1 MHGSGLIEGSLP
13 SQRSLSTATTAAIT
27 MRIESNTPAFNW
39 LLGLLSAL
47 PTFGIDMILPTLP
60 ATGAALGASS
70 SEVGLAMSVYLL
82 GLGVALLVY
91 GPVSDRIGRR
101 PIIIFGAALLALA
114 SVGCVLA
121 RSLPQLLI
129 FRTLQGVGASGP
141 GMGALTIVRDLFEGD
156 EARAKTSYIV
166 LAVNIVP
173 MIAPTV
179 GAALLAFGGWQA
191 VYWLPVA
198 GGCILLVV
206 MRGMAETAHIKPG
219 ARLRP
224 INVLRDY
231 LSVLGHL
238 TTLRYTVCNAAA
250 AGAVFAYITG
260 SSLFLIDVVGLGP
273 VRYGVVF
280 GFSSLSV
287 MAGSLLNQRLSGRVT
302 PRQMIAIGLSLS
314 TTLAMCLMVM
324 ALAESQ
330 SVLLVVLVMTGVAL
344 SFGLISPNAISEALE
359 PLPAIA
365 GAAGAVVMF
374 MQMLG
379 AAAASWLVSWL
390 FDGHSA
396 LSMAITMLLFCLLS
410 TAAFLCAGMHAGRE
424 HELPTNASWTEGA
437 Q

>member
-1 MHGSGLIEGSLP
+1 
-13 SQRSLSTATTAAIT
+13 
-27 MRIESNTPAFNW
+27 MRIEPNSSGFNW

-60 ATGAALGASS
+60 ATGAALGASP

-101 PIIIFGAALLALA
+101 PIIMFGAALLALA
-114 SVGCVLA
+114 SLGCVLA

-141 GMGALTIVRDLFEGD
+141 GMGALTIVRDLFQGD

-166 LAVNIVP
+166 FAVNIVP

-179 GAALLAFGGWQA
+179 GAALLSLGGWQT

-198 GGCILLVV
+198 GGCLLLVI
-206 MRGMAETAHIKPG
+206 MRGMAETARINPG

-231 LSVLGHL
+231 LGVISHPIC
-238 TTLRYTVCNAAA
+238 LRYTVCNAAA

-273 VRYGVVF
+273 TQYGVVF
-280 GFSSLSV
+280 GASSLSV
-287 MAGSLLNQRLSGRVT
+287 MAGSLLNQRLSGHVT

-314 TTLAMCLMVM
+314 TALAICLLIM
-324 ALAESQ
+324 ALEESQ

-359 PLPAIA
+359 PLAAIA

-374 MQMLG
+374 VQMLG
-379 AAAASWLVSWL
+379 AATASWLVSWL
-390 FDGHSA
+390 FDGRSA
-396 LSMAITMLLFCLLS
+396 LSMAITMLLCCLLS
-410 TAAFLCAGMHAGRE
+410 IAAFVCAGALVSRE
-424 HELPTNASWTEGA
+424 HELPTNAN
-437 Q
+437 

>member
-1 MHGSGLIEGSLP
+1 
-13 SQRSLSTATTAAIT
+13 
-27 MRIESNTPAFNW
+27 MRIEPNSSAFNW

-47 PTFGIDMILPTLP
+47 PTFGIDMILPTLQ
-60 ATGAALGASS
+60 ATGVALGASS
-70 SEVGLAMSVYLL
+70 AEAGVAMSVYLL
-82 GLGVALLVY
+82 GLGAALLVY

-114 SVGCVLA
+114 SVGCILA

-129 FRTLQGVGASGP
+129 FRILQGVGASGP

-166 LAVNIVP
+166 FAVNIVP
-173 MIAPTV
+173 MVAPTM
-179 GAALLAFGGWQA
+179 GAALLSLGGWQA

-198 GGCILLVV
+198 GGCILLVI
-206 MRGMAETAHIKPG
+206 MRGMAETARIEPG
-219 ARLRP
+219 SRLRP
-224 INVLRDY
+224 LNVLRDY
-231 LSVLGHL
+231 LSVLEHPIC
-238 TTLRYTVCNAAA
+238 LRYTVCNAAA

-273 VRYGVVF
+273 IQYGVVF
-280 GFSSLSV
+280 GASSLSV

-314 TTLAMCLMVM
+314 TALATCLMVM
-324 ALAESQ
+324 ALAESR

-374 MQMLG
+374 VQMLG
-379 AAAASWLVSWL
+379 AATASWLVSWL
-390 FDGHSA
+390 FDGRSA
-396 LSMAITMLLFCLLS
+396 LSMAITMLLFCLLAN
-410 TAAFLCAGMHAGRE
+410 AAFLCAATLAGRE
-424 HELPTNASWTEGA
+424 RELPTNAS
-437 Q
+437 